1 MKRAKLLKDY
11 LISKSRFTSATTRE
25 TPEGGP
31 SFLTVSPETMP
42 SKTDLQ
48 NLIMTHHRRLQ
59 KLKEQQAL
67 SGRSTEPEILIEIED
82 IEKALAELQGELEG
96 DDLIEA
102 DLTPAPDFDDQPPQR
117 DVNQIL
123 SRQNQKQFLQ
133 YLAAQRQLY
142 DEEKRWM
149 GIWTA
154 ATVSV
159 AILGTGALAIFVPFT
174 PYITLIAVLLIAGEF
189 WVLSFIKKC
198 GQDAAK
204 IQEVFDCELLEMP
217 WNDVLGAK
225 AKPQTILAAAGRFDK
240 QRNSAEWKK
249 LKNWYTSSVG
259 ALPLAPARVA
269 CQKENIWW
277 DSQLRREYARWVYLA
292 TVVFLIVIVL
302 MGVIANWNLQQFF
315 QGPLLLALPVLA
327 TGFKLAYDHQK
338 AAERLD
344 ELHEFSE
351 RLWQEASSETANPD
365 IITQRSR
372 QLQDEIF
379 RHRAE
384 DPPIPSWFY
393 KLRKKIYEDWIKRIL
408 GQ

>member
-1 MKRAKLLKDY
+1 
-11 LISKSRFTSATTRE
+11 
-25 TPEGGP
+25 
-31 SFLTVSPETMP
+31 MP

>member
-1 MKRAKLLKDY
+1 
-11 LISKSRFTSATTRE
+11 
-25 TPEGGP
+25 
-31 SFLTVSPETMP
+31 MP

-59 KLKEQQAL
+59 KLKEQEAL

-82 IEKALAELQGELEG
+82 IEKALAELQGELIELENDDQLEVRG
-96 DDLIEA
+96 DLISLS
-102 DLTPAPDFDDQPPQR
+102 DSDDQPSDR
-117 DVNQIL
+117 NLNQIP

-149 GIWTA
+149 GIWAA
-154 ATVSV
+154 ATVGV
-159 AILGTGALAIFVPFT
+159 AIFGTGALAIFVPFT
-174 PYITLIAVLLIAGEF
+174 PYITLIAVLLIVGEF

-217 WNDVLGAK
+217 WNEVLGAK
-225 AKPQTILAAAGRFDK
+225 PKPQTILAAVERFDK
-240 QRNSAEWKK
+240 QRNPSEWKK
-249 LKNWYTSSVG
+249 LKNWYTPSVG
-259 ALPLAPARVA
+259 TLPFVQARVA

-292 TVVFLIVIVL
+292 TTIFLIVIVL
-302 MGVIANWNLQQFF
+302 IGIIANWNLQQFF
-315 QGPLLLALPVLA
+315 QGPLLLVLPVLA

-351 RLWQEASSETANPD
+351 RLWQEASSETTNQD
-365 IITQRSR
+365 TITQRSR

-379 RHRAE
+379 RHRTE
-384 DPPIPSWFY
+384 DPPVPSWFY
-393 KLRKKIYEDWIKRIL
+393 TVRKKIYEDWIKKIL
-408 GQ
+408 GK